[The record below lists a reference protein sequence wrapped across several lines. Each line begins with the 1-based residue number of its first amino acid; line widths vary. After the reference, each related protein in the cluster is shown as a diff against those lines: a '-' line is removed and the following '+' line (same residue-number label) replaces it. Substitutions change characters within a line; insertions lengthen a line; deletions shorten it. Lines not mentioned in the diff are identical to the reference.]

1 MYKYISEFAVAKICG
16 YDGSFDDFKKL
27 YDQYCNEIES
37 SVPQEKPQPAKVE
50 AVTNPFRNNS
60 L

>member
-1 MYKYISEFAVAKICG
+1 MDKYISEFAVAKICG

-27 YDQYCNEIES
+27 YYQYCNEIES

-60 L
+60 R

>member
-1 MYKYISEFAVAKICG
+1 MDKYISEFAVSKICG

-27 YDQYCNEIES
+27 YDQYCNEIER

-50 AVTNPFRNNS
+50 AITNPFRNNS
-60 L
+60 R

>member
-1 MYKYISEFAVAKICG
+1 MDKYISEFAVAKICG
-16 YDGSFDDFKKL
+16 YDGPFDDFKKL

-60 L
+60 R

>member
-1 MYKYISEFAVAKICG
+1 MDNYISEFAVAKICG
-16 YDGSFDDFKKL
+16 YDDSFDDFKKL

-37 SVPQEKPQPAKVE
+37 SVPQEKPQPVKVE

-60 L
+60 R

>member
-1 MYKYISEFAVAKICG
+1 MDNYISEFAVAKICG

-37 SVPQEKPQPAKVE
+37 SVPQEKPQPVKVE

-60 L
+60 R

>member
-1 MYKYISEFAVAKICG
+1 MDKYISKFAVAKICG

-60 L
+60 R